1 MSAAQSMD
9 LAALQAAAER
19 GSVEHAFALAQALV
33 AQERM
38 DEAQAWHLR
47 AAQAG
52 HPGAQVE
59 YARMRVYGIVDAPA
73 PQDALAWFERAERAG
88 HPQASEY
95 LVKLAAGGV
104 ALPRDARM
112 NERLLRGVQA
122 DHAPS
127 LLAAAVHFGRKP
139 HPDDQTLCLQLLE
152 RGAARGDIAAAV
164 LLAERMVHGEGCE
177 AQPDEARDLWS
188 QLETAGIERVPD
200 FTLPPPGVA
209 GSPPRQLA
217 LEEALSPQQEARVLS
232 TQPRVS
238 VIDRLLSADECRL
251 LIVSARAHLHAS
263 RTLDPASGQALNL
276 DLRTS
281 QDAQFDPVLES
292 LAVRLVQWR
301 MAAAAGMEL
310 VNAEPL
316 IVLRYAPGQEYR
328 PHRDYLPPASIARDG
343 PQAGNRRR
351 TICVYLNPV
360 AAGGATAFPVAGV
373 EVEPLPGRAVV
384 FDNMTHDASSPQGRP
399 DPDSLHAGTPVEA
412 GEKWLATLWIRQARY
427 RAW

>member
-1 MSAAQSMD
+1 MD
-9 LAALQAAAER
+9 LAALRATAER

-33 AQERM
+33 T
-38 DEAQAWHLR
+38 DEQMEEALQWHLR

-59 YARMRVYGIVDAPA
+59 YARMRLYGIVGAPA
-73 PQDALAWFERAERAG
+73 PQEALAWFERAERAG
-88 HPQASEY
+88 HPLASDY
-95 LVKLAAGGV
+95 LVKLAVGGV

-112 NERLLRGVQA
+112 NERVLRGVQA

-152 RGAARGDIAAAV
+152 RAAARGDIAAAV
-164 LLAERMVHGEGCE
+164 LLAERLAHGEGCE
-177 AQPDEARDLWS
+177 AQPDAAQGLWA
-188 QLETAGIERVPD
+188 QLVDAGIARVPD
-200 FTLPPPGVA
+200 FTLAPPGAA
-209 GSPPRQLA
+209 GAPPRQLA
-217 LEEALSPQQEARVLS
+217 LEEAMQAPAARVLS
-232 TQPRVS
+232 TQPQVS

-251 LIVSARAHLHAS
+251 LIVSARPHLHAS
-263 RTLDPASGQALNL
+263 RTLDPTSGQALNME
-276 DLRTS
+276 LRTS
-281 QDAQFDPVLES
+281 HDAQFDPLLES
-292 LAVRLVQWR
+292 LALRLVQWR
-301 MAAAAGMEL
+301 MAVAAGMEL

-316 IVLRYAPGQEYR
+316 IVLRYAPGQEYK

-373 EVEPLPGRAVV
+373 QVEPQPGRAVV
-384 FDNMTHDASSPQGRP
+384 FDNMAYDAGSPQGRP
-399 DPDSLHAGTPVEA
+399 DPDSLHAGTPVET
-412 GEKWLATLWIRQARY
+412 GEKWLATLWIRQGRY
-427 RAW
+427 RAF

>member
-1 MSAAQSMD
+1 MD
-9 LAALQAAAER
+9 LAALRAIAER

-33 AQERM
+33 AQECM
-38 DEAQAWHLR
+38 EEALQWHLR

-52 HPGAQVE
+52 HPGAQIE
-59 YARMRVYGIVDAPA
+59 YARMRLYGIVGAPA

-88 HPQASEY
+88 HPLASEY

-152 RGAARGDIAAAV
+152 RAAARGDIAAAV
-164 LLAERMVHGEGCE
+164 LLAERLAHGEGCE
-177 AQPDEARDLWS
+177 AQPDVAQGLWA
-188 QLETAGIERVPD
+188 QLVDAGIERVPD
-200 FTLPPPGVA
+200 FTLPPPGAA
-209 GSPPRQLA
+209 GAPPRQLA
-217 LEEALSPQQEARVLS
+217 LEEAMQSPAARVLS
-232 TQPRVS
+232 TQPQVS

-251 LIVSARAHLHAS
+251 LIVSARPHLHAS
-263 RTLDPASGQALNL
+263 RTLDPASGQALNME
-276 DLRTS
+276 LRTS
-281 QDAQFDPVLES
+281 HDAQFDPLLES

-316 IVLRYAPGQEYR
+316 IVLCYAPGQEYK

-360 AAGGATAFPVAGV
+360 AAGGATAFPVAGLQ
-373 EVEPLPGRAVV
+373 VEPLPGRAVV
-384 FDNMTHDASSPQGRP
+384 FDNLRYDEASPQGRP
-399 DPDSLHAGTPVEA
+399 DPDSLHAGMPVET

-427 RAW
+427 RAF

>member
-1 MSAAQSMD
+1 MSATQAMD

-33 AQERM
+33 AHERM

-47 AAQAG
+47 AAQGG
-52 HPGAQVE
+52 HAGAQVE
-59 YARMRVYGIVDAPA
+59 YARMRLYGIVGAPA

-88 HPQASEY
+88 HALASEY
-95 LVKLAAGGV
+95 LVKLATGGV
-104 ALPRDARM
+104 ALPRDAGM
-112 NERLLRGVQA
+112 NARLLRGVQA

-152 RGAARGDIAAAV
+152 RAAARGDVAAAV
-164 LLAERMVHGEGCE
+164 LLAERMAHGEGCE
-177 AQPDEARDLWS
+177 AQPDAARDLWS
-188 QLETAGIERVPD
+188 QLEAAGIERVPE

-209 GSPPRQLA
+209 GSPPRQLV
-217 LEEALSPQQEARVLS
+217 LEEALSPPEAHVLS

-251 LIVSARAHLHAS
+251 LIVSARPHLHAS
-263 RTLDPASGQALNL
+263 RTLDPTSGQALNME
-276 DLRTS
+276 LRTS
-281 QDAQFDPVLES
+281 HDAQFDPVLES

-301 MAAAAGMEL
+301 MAAAAGLEL
-310 VNAEPL
+310 VEAEPL
-316 IVLRYAPGQEYR
+316 IVLRYAPGQEYK

-360 AAGGATAFPVAGV
+360 LAGGATAFPAAGLQ
-373 EVEPLPGRAVV
+373 VEPLPGRAVV
-384 FDNMTHDASSPQGRP
+384 FDNMTYDAASPQGRP

-412 GEKWLATLWIRQARY
+412 GEKWLATLWIRQGRY

>member
-1 MSAAQSMD
+1 MD
-9 LAALQAAAER
+9 LAALRAAAEH

-33 AQERM
+33 T
-38 DEAQAWHLR
+38 DEQMEEALQWHLR

-59 YARMRVYGIVDAPA
+59 YARMRLYGIVGAPV
-73 PQDALAWFERAERAG
+73 PQEALAWFERAERAG
-88 HPQASEY
+88 HPLASEY
-95 LVKLAAGGV
+95 LVKLAVGGV

-112 NERLLRGVQA
+112 NERVLRGVQA

-152 RGAARGDIAAAV
+152 RAAARGDIVAAV
-164 LLAERMVHGEGCE
+164 LLAERLAHGEGCE
-177 AQPDEARDLWS
+177 AQPDAAQGLWA
-188 QLETAGIERVPD
+188 QLVDAGIARVPD
-200 FTLPPPGVA
+200 FTLAPPGAA
-209 GSPPRQLA
+209 GAPPRQLA
-217 LEEALSPQQEARVLS
+217 LEEAMQAPAARVLS
-232 TQPRVS
+232 TQPQVS

-251 LIVSARAHLHAS
+251 LIVSARPHLHAS
-263 RTLDPASGQALNL
+263 RTLDPTSGQALNME
-276 DLRTS
+276 LRTS
-281 QDAQFDPVLES
+281 HDAQFDPLLES
-292 LAVRLVQWR
+292 LALRLVQWR
-301 MAAAAGMEL
+301 MAVAAGMEL

-316 IVLRYAPGQEYR
+316 IVLRYAPGQEYK

-373 EVEPLPGRAVV
+373 QVEPQPGRAVV
-384 FDNMTHDASSPQGRP
+384 FDNMAYDAGSPQGRP
-399 DPDSLHAGTPVEA
+399 DPDSLHAGTPVET
-412 GEKWLATLWIRQARY
+412 GEKWLATLWIRQGRY
-427 RAW
+427 RAF

>member
-1 MSAAQSMD
+1 MD

-19 GSVEHAFALAQALV
+19 GSVEHAHALAQALV

-38 DEAQAWHLR
+38 DEGQAWHLR

-52 HPGAQVE
+52 HPGSQVE
-59 YARMRVYGIVDAPA
+59 YARMRLYGIVGAPA
-73 PQDALAWFERAERAG
+73 AQEALVWFERAERAG
-88 HPQASEY
+88 HPLAAEY

-152 RGAARGDIAAAV
+152 RAAARGDVAAAV
-164 LLAERMVHGEGCE
+164 LLAERMAHGEGCE
-177 AQPDEARDLWS
+177 AQPDAAQDLWT
-188 QLETAGIERVPD
+188 QLADAGIERMPA
-200 FTLPPPGVA
+200 FTLPPPAAA

-217 LEEALSPQQEARVLS
+217 LEDAMQPPAAHVLS
-232 TQPRVS
+232 AQPRVS

-251 LIVSARAHLHAS
+251 LIASAQPHLQAS
-263 RTLDPASGQALNL
+263 RTLDPASGQSLNME
-276 DLRTS
+276 LRTS
-281 QDAQFDPVLES
+281 HHAQFDPVLES
-292 LAVRLVQWR
+292 LALRLVQWR
-301 MAAAAGMEL
+301 MAAAAGLEL
-310 VNAEPL
+310 VDAEQL
-316 IVLRYAPGQEYR
+316 IVLRYAPGQEYK

-343 PQAGNRRR
+343 AQAGNRRR

-360 AAGGATAFPVAGV
+360 AAGGATAFPVAGLQ
-373 EVEPLPGRAVV
+373 VEPQPGRAVV
-384 FDNMTHDASSPQGRP
+384 FDNMTYDAASPQGRP
-399 DPDSLHAGTPVEA
+399 DPDSLHAGMPVEA
-412 GEKWLATLWIRQARY
+412 GEKWLATLWIRQGQY

>member
-1 MSAAQSMD
+1 MSATLVSD
-9 LAALQAAAER
+9 LAALRAAAEQ
-19 GSVEHAFALAQALV
+19 GSIEHAYRLAQTLV
-33 AQERM
+33 AHERM
-38 DEAQAWHLR
+38 DDGQAWHLR

-59 YARMRVYGIVDAPA
+59 YARMRLYGIVDAPA
-73 PQDALAWFERAERAG
+73 PQDAVAWFERAEHAG
-88 HPQASEY
+88 HPLASEY
-95 LVKLAAGGV
+95 LVKIASGGV

-139 HPDDQTLCLQLLE
+139 HAEDQSLCLQLLE
-152 RGAARGDIAAAV
+152 RAAARGDITAAV
-164 LLAERMVHGEGCE
+164 LLAERLAHGEGCE
-177 AQPDEARDLWS
+177 AQPDVAQSLWA
-188 QLETAGIERVPD
+188 QLASAGIERIPD
-200 FTLPPPGVA
+200 FTLPPPGA
-209 GSPPRQLA
+209 KDAPPRQLA
-217 LEEALSPQQEARVLS
+217 LEETLSPPEARVLS

-238 VIDRLLSADECRL
+238 VIDQLLSADECRL
-251 LIVSARAHLHAS
+251 LIVSARPHLHAS
-263 RTLDPASGQALNL
+263 RTLDPGSGQALNV

-281 QDAQFDPVLES
+281 HDAQFDPVLES

-310 VNAEPL
+310 VNAEQL
-316 IVLRYAPGQEYR
+316 IVLRYAPGQEYK
-328 PHRDYLPPASIARDG
+328 PHRDYLPPSSIERDG
-343 PQAGNRRR
+343 PQAGNRQR

-360 AAGGATAFPVAGV
+360 TAGGATEFPVAGRQ
-373 EVEPLPGRAVV
+373 VEPLPGRAVI
-384 FDNMTHDASSPQGRP
+384 FDNLVYDASSPQGRP

-427 RAW
+427 RAF